1 MQPVNSLFQPLI
13 TLLPLTNSTSN
24 YYISAT
30 CPTLSSALKT
40 QTPALN
46 ASTPLGDGGGPT
58 RWSKGGWE
66 NWDRKGSRA
75 FRMERQLDK
84 AVREKLT
91 GKKEAIWAKFEGNTA
106 ASTGA
111 LSRRRVSGRWE
122 QQVQRL
128 RTWECGPLKNSKEA
142 TWLERSQYIRLQEAD
157 DRRQMTGDPVGH
169 CRDFGFGS
177 DVKSHWTLFSRQ
189 VRWYAMI
196 YYCYIL
202 FPRGFMIKDKIFF
215 LSALLAVNFFS
226 SINEEYELD
235 INYLMF
241 SLLFLPHPHLVCRC
255 RDHDYY

>member
-84 AVREKLT
+84 GVREKLT
-91 GKKEAIWAKFEGNTA
+91 GKKGHLSKIWRKYCSKHWGLISKKSVWTVRATSAKTEDVGM
-106 ASTGA
+106 
-111 LSRRRVSGRWE
+111 WPIKE
-122 QQVQRL
+122 QQRGHMAG
-128 RTWECGPLKNSKEA
+128 EE
-142 TWLERSQYIRLQEAD
+142 
-157 DRRQMTGDPVGH
+157 PVH
-169 CRDFGFGS
+169 
-177 DVKSHWTLFSRQ
+177 
-189 VRWYAMI
+189 
-196 YYCYIL
+196 
-202 FPRGFMIKDKIFF
+202 
-215 LSALLAVNFFS
+215 
-226 SINEEYELD
+226 
-235 INYLMF
+235 
-241 SLLFLPHPHLVCRC
+241 
-255 RDHDYY
+255 